1 MLKKYHIIFNFISA
15 LPFYLYLHDLGYNM
29 LIVLISLILFIL
41 FANAP
46 DFDVSYKGTLFRRI
60 IRLFFMVPFYVV
72 AKITNDSITHR
83 HITHSIK
90 GVIIFSIYILFL
102 WQIVHYLLYYINF
115 IVNNYFLLSSINMI
129 FSSFLVPVSI
139 IMTYFL
145 HVISDATTVN
155 GVPLFKGMR
164 VRGLIVTGKNDG
176 YYVSLYVVI
185 QVLIIY
191 FLKSYDVRALF
202 VVSMII
208 LIMFISV
215 PILLAP
221 KRK

>member
-1 MLKKYHIIFNFISA
+1 
-15 LPFYLYLHDLGYNM
+15 
-29 LIVLISLILFIL
+29 
-41 FANAP
+41 
-46 DFDVSYKGTLFRRI
+46 
-60 IRLFFMVPFYVV
+60 
-72 AKITNDSITHR
+72 
-83 HITHSIK
+83 
-90 GVIIFSIYILFL
+90 
-102 WQIVHYLLYYINF
+102 
-115 IVNNYFLLSSINMI
+115 MI

-164 VRGLIVTGKNDG
+164 VRGPIVTGKNDG